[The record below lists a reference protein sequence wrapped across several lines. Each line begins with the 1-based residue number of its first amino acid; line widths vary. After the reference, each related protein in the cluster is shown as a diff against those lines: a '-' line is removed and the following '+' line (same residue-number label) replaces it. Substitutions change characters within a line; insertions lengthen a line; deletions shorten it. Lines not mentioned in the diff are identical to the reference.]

1 MKGDK
6 PTSFRLAEIGGI
18 VWPICSL
25 GCVVE
30 APTLLPSTDARMIL
44 IAVRAIA
51 VITGDRERR
60 FGPEVR
66 HVELWQQQSGERY
79 NVTVEADDKVV
90 TFFLPPGEYD
100 ITRVQISEGPFLSIA
115 QLSASFSIDGGEE
128 MIFMGTWRFG
138 IDSPRYGRMVL
149 VSMIPAED
157 TRQQVER
164 TVRTQYPAF
173 AGKSLS
179 TVIPSPEKPRP
190 GSLKCCPILATPNI
204 FSAISGRSSHCANG
218 ICRTCR

>member
-1 MKGDK
+1 MHFPLPSPYNPLMKGDK

-18 VWPICSL
+18 VWLICSL

-44 IAVRAIA
+44 VAVRAIA

-66 HVELWQQQSGERY
+66 HVELRQQQSGKRY

-149 VSMIPAED
+149 VSMIPEED

-179 TVIPSPEKPRP
+179 TVIPSPTEIETRLFEVLPYPRYP
-190 GSLKCCPILATPNI
+190 KYFQRHLW
-204 FSAISGRSSHCANG
+204 
-218 ICRTCR
+218 